1 MGNIQGAYLKG
12 GSGTLNVWCNGDM
25 LCVAPDHINYSKIL
39 EKVVAGDFDGI
50 EPMLNIAKGIE
61 EYTFGKIVIRNGQ
74 LFYGEHEIR
83 NTLVDRILGNMK
95 DGTCFKRYI
104 AFLDKLLENP
114 SSRSLDQLY
123 DFLKYTCLRIADDG
137 FVYAYKGITS
147 DWKDAYTGRIDNSV
161 GKTIT
166 MPRNLISDD
175 PDHACHK
182 GLHCGTI
189 KYAREY
195 SGSRLVIVKVHPKDV
210 VSVPKDCTWQK
221 CRVCEYTVVAECD
234 YDGNPVGDWKF
245 SSVGADDVVPQMHI
259 GYGFTNSID
268 DEYET
273 NEVTS
278 TERVYDDSPSVTY
291 KPDNCE
297 DREEEWD
304 YDSEDEDNEECCDDC
319 GELLSDCCC
328 EDEDDDSDEY
338 CDCGCY
344 LNADGSCDTCDEDDE
359 EEEELCQECMEYYS
373 PSDGTGIC
381 DECAGIVDDEED
393 LDEEEFGDDDED
405 DEEEECLYC
414 DNIPDNG
421 LEVCD
426 ECRTAEEVEE
436 RQDKED
442 VEPIKPLVL
451 PEPLKPA
458 ELPVPQPRKKW
469 WQIGW

>member
-1 MGNIQGAYLKG
+1 MSNVTGAYLKG
-12 GSGTLNVWCNGDM
+12 GTGTLNVWCNGDM

-83 NTLVDRILGNMK
+83 NTLVDRILGNMR
-95 DGTCFKRYI
+95 DGACFKRYV

-147 DWKDAYTGRIDNSV
+147 DWKDAYTGKIDNSV

-234 YDGNPVGDWKF
+234 YDGNPIGDWKF

-259 GYGFTNSID
+259 GYGFTNTVD
-268 DEYET
+268 DDKYEES
-273 NEVTS
+273 EVS
-278 TERVYDDSPSVTY
+278 SERVYDTSPSVPY
-291 KPDNCE
+291 KPDDCE
-297 DREEEWD
+297 DRSDDWD
-304 YDSEDEDNEECCDDC
+304 YEEGEDEECCDDC
-319 GELLSDCCC
+319 GECLSDCCC

-338 CDCGCY
+338 CECGCY
-344 LNADGSCDTCDEDDE
+344 LNADGTCDECDDDDDE
-359 EEEELCQECMEYYS
+359 EECAECGAYYS
-373 PSDGTGIC
+373 PTDGNALC
-381 DECAGIVDDEED
+381 PSCEDEDEEA
-393 LDEEEFGDDDED
+393 
-405 DEEEECLYC
+405 CIYC
-414 DNIPDNG
+414 SNVPDNG

-426 ECRTAEEVEE
+426 ECRTAEEEE
-436 RQDKED
+436 EAE
-442 VEPIKPLVL
+442 EPRVAEPMNPAPT

-458 ELPVPQPRKKW
+458 PFPVPHQSQRRW
-469 WQIGW
+469 WQIW

>member
-1 MGNIQGAYLKG
+1 MSNVTGAYLKG
-12 GSGTLNVWCNGDM
+12 GSGTLNVWCNEGM
-25 LCVAPDHINYSKIL
+25 ICVAPDHINYSKIL

-74 LFYGEHEIR
+74 LFYGEHEVQ
-83 NTLVDRILGNMK
+83 NTLVDRILANMK

-137 FVYAYKGITS
+137 YVYAYKGITS

-210 VSVPKDCTWQK
+210 VSVPKDCTYQK

-234 YDGNPVGDWKF
+234 YEGNPIGDWKF

-259 GYGFTNSID
+259 GYGFTNATD

-273 NEVTS
+273 SEVTS
-278 TERVYDDSPSVTY
+278 TERVYDDSPSKPY
-291 KPDNCE
+291 KPDDCE
-297 DREEEWD
+297 DRD
-304 YDSEDEDNEECCDDC
+304 CEDGDDECCCDC

-344 LNADGSCDTCDEDDE
+344 LNADGTCDECDGDDEDE
-359 EEEELCQECMEYYS
+359 EEEE
-373 PSDGTGIC
+373 
-381 DECAGIVDDEED
+381 DEES
-393 LDEEEFGDDDED
+393 
-405 DEEEECLYC
+405 CLYC
-414 DNIPDNG
+414 SNIPDNG

-426 ECRTAEEVEE
+426 ECRTAEEEEEAEEVEE
-436 RQDKED
+436 PNED
-442 VEPIKPLVL
+442 ARDETILRPTPPPIQPVQF
-451 PEPLKPA
+451 
-458 ELPVPQPRKKW
+458 PVPHQPPKRW
-469 WQIGW
+469 WQIW